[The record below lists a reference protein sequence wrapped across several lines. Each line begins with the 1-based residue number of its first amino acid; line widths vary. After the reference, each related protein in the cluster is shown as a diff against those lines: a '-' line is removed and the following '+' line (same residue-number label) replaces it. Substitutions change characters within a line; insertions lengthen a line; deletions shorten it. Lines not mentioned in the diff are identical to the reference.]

1 MPKRIRIK
9 NHKPEQSTDKKKKN
23 RKQATRKSFKLNM
36 KKIGLDIKKAKQAC
50 RIEIN
55 EAKKDLKTL
64 VTKYSELVSLEKLM
78 REVTKRKKKGA

>member
-1 MPKRIRIK
+1 
-9 NHKPEQSTDKKKKN
+9 
-23 RKQATRKSFKLNM
+23 M